1 MRRLLIVIAFVAALA
16 IGRGWANTPVWEEV
30 APPAPATTQTIDM
43 DADTQ
48 IAVANGYIYLW
59 TEKPVTVKLFS
70 ILGQLISQ
78 ETIKPGLHRIKLSAR
93 GIYIVRAGTATRRVT
108 L

>member
-1 MRRLLIVIAFVAALA
+1 MTFILTLTVASASA
-16 IGRGWANTPVWEEV
+16 GTPAWEEV
-30 APPAPATTQTIDM
+30 SAPAPATTQTMEM

-48 IAVANGYIYLW
+48 IAVADGYIYLW

-78 ETIKPGLHRIKLSAR
+78 ETIKPGLHRIHLNSR

>member
-1 MRRLLIVIAFVAALA
+1 MLVLAAAPAVAS
-16 IGRGWANTPVWEEV
+16 TPVWEEV
-30 APPAPATTQTIDM
+30 PAPAPATTQTMEM

-48 IAVANGYIYLW
+48 IAVAGGYIYLW
-59 TEKPVTVKLFS
+59 TEKQVTVKLFS

-78 ETIKPGLHRIKLSAR
+78 ETIKPGLHRIRLNSR

-108 L
+108 I